1 MNQSELD
8 INLKAL
14 KKVSCK
20 HIFLYL
26 YLTIFYLLSQVDP
39 YIVSIEAHSGQVAL
53 YKYDLTPEKWLQT
66 EVQGTLFVYRREAE
80 PEYGLTI
87 MNRINMENLVE
98 PITNLEF
105 ELQTPFLLYRNPN
118 NDISGIWFYDH
129 VRLYHILATEQ

>member
-14 KKVSCK
+14 KKVSCS
-20 HIFLYL
+20 HIILFLQY
-26 YLTIFYLLSQVDP
+26 FFLSQVDP

-87 MNRINMENLVE
+87 MNRLNMENLVE

-105 ELQTPFLLYRNPN
+105 ELQTPFLLYRTRT
-118 NDISGIWFYDH
+118 NDIFGIWFYER
-129 VRLYHILATEQ
+129 VCLSYVQNNCLSN

>member
-1 MNQSELD
+1 M
-8 INLKAL
+8 
-14 KKVSCK
+14 
-20 HIFLYL
+20 
-26 YLTIFYLLSQVDP
+26 SQVDP

-87 MNRINMENLVE
+87 MNRLNMENLVE

-105 ELQTPFLLYRNPN
+105 ELQTPFLLYRTRT
-118 NDISGIWFYDH
+118 NDIFGIWFYER
-129 VRLYHILATEQ
+129 VCLSYVQNNCLSN